1 MIIEL
6 EDKSWELFKMKTQR
20 KIVSTSG
27 TTSVELHGLTLSP
40 TPQFKTI
47 NSSALGFLHSPAFT
61 SIPDYWKNHSL
72 D

>member
-27 TTSVELHGLTLSP
+27 TTSVELHGLTLYL
-40 TPQFKTI
+40 
-47 NSSALGFLHSPAFT
+47 N
-61 SIPDYWKNHSL
+61 NR
-72 D
+72 